1 MMLRITKA
9 QAVSLMRKHIHGGL
23 ADKGISYRNFR
34 ASVQPTFGMDNAI
47 VVQWCGMWLAIEKDG
62 YVHT

>member
-1 MMLRITKA
+1 MLRITKA
-9 QAVSLMRKHIHGGL
+9 QAVSLKCKYAHGGL
-23 ADKGISYRNFR
+23 KDKGISYRNFR
-34 ASVQPTFGMDNAI
+34 ASIQPTFGMDNAI

>member
-9 QAVSLMRKHIHGGL
+9 QAVSLMRKHIQGGL
-23 ADKGISYRNFR
+23 KDKGISYRNFR

>member
-1 MMLRITKA
+1 MVKTTRKQRIALLRKYA
-9 QAVSLMRKHIHGGL
+9 HGGL

-34 ASVQPTFGMDNAI
+34 ASIQPTFGMDNAI
-47 VVQWCGMWLAIEKDG
+47 VVQWYGMWLAIEKDG

>member
-1 MMLRITKA
+1 MVKTTRKQRIALR
-9 QAVSLMRKHIHGGL
+9 RKHVHGQL
-23 ADKGISYRNFR
+23 EEKGISYRNFR
-34 ASVQPTFGMDNAI
+34 ASIQPTFGMDNAI